1 MISNISRKKTLNQQ
15 NGEQVSFDE
24 ACRFI
29 IKLGLAAHN
38 YGSTSAELEA
48 YLSRLTATLGYPGT
62 FTSTPN
68 EVMFAFQERED
79 QWQKLHL
86 VTMPGTGSDLDKLA
100 RVGDIVASVEAQEI
114 SISDASV
121 RLDEIAKT
129 PPPWGKI
136 ANLLSYAFCGCGL
149 AILFGGGWID
159 ALVATLF
166 SVIVYG
172 MVLFAGRQDARMAD
186 WLPLYSAFVVAVL
199 ATIMKIGIPEL
210 NIVTVI
216 LASIVVLLPGYTVS
230 LGVIELV
237 SQNVVSGTTN
247 LINGLV
253 YLVKQFLG
261 GWLGVGLVSA
271 LLTIPTPAAG
281 TPVNSA
287 WLWLFMPLVIAALGF
302 IFQTNPRDF
311 LWVCM
316 GCAVAY
322 SGTLLGSALVSAN
335 LGTLLGTI
343 FTVIFA
349 NLWAKSTNR
358 PVTIVL
364 LPAIVLLVS
373 GSIGF
378 RGLAAIAAGQTITGL
393 QEFIQMFVVSLLIA
407 GGLLV
412 GNTIVRPKV
421 TL

>member
-1 MISNISRKKTLNQQ
+1 MDKQDP
-15 NGEQVSFDE
+15 EQASFEDT
-24 ACRFI
+24 CHFI

-38 YGSTSAELEA
+38 YGSTSPALEA
-48 YLSRLTATLGYPGT
+48 YLSRLTATLGYSGT
-62 FTSTPN
+62 FISTPN
-68 EVMFAFQERED
+68 AVVFAFQESEG
-79 QWQKLHL
+79 QWQQLHL
-86 VTMPGTGSDLDKLA
+86 VTKPGTGSNLDKLA
-100 RVGDIVASVEAQEI
+100 QVGDIVDSIEAGEI
-114 SISDASV
+114 SVSDASV

-129 PPPWGKI
+129 PLPWGKI

-247 LINGLV
+247 LMNGLV

-271 LLTIPTPAAG
+271 LLTIPTAAAG

-287 WLWLFMPLVIAALGF
+287 WLWLFMPLVFIALAV
-302 IFQTNPRDF
+302 IFQTTRRDF
-311 LWVCM
+311 IWVFI
-316 GCAVAY
+316 GCAAAY
-322 SGTLLGSALVSAN
+322 SGMMFGSTLANAN
-335 LGTLLGTI
+335 LGNLLGTI

-349 NLWAKSTNR
+349 NLWAIWTNR
-358 PVTIVL
+358 PATIVL
-364 LPAIVLLVS
+364 LPAIIVLVS

-378 RGLAAIAAGQTITGL
+378 RGLVSITEGQTAVGVQQFLQMFIVALTIAA
-393 QEFIQMFVVSLLIA
+393 
-407 GGLLV
+407 GLLV

>member
-1 MISNISRKKTLNQQ
+1 MNQQ
-15 NGEQVSFDE
+15 YVEQPSFDE
-24 ACRFI
+24 SSRFV
-29 IKLGLAAHN
+29 IKLGMAAHN

-48 YLSRLTATLGYPGT
+48 YLSRLTATLGYVGT
-62 FTSTPN
+62 STSTPN
-68 EVMFAFQERED
+68 ELMFAFQQEEG

-86 VTMPGTGSDLDKLA
+86 VTKPGTGTDLDKLA
-100 RVGDIVASVEAQEI
+100 RVGDIVDSIEAEEI

-121 RLDEIAKT
+121 RLDEVAKI

-136 ANLLSYAFCGCGL
+136 ANVLSYAFCGWGL

-159 ALVATLF
+159 ALVATLL

-199 ATIMKIGIPEL
+199 ATIIKIGIPEL
-210 NIVTVI
+210 NTVTVI
-216 LASIVVLLPGYTVS
+216 LSSIVVLLPGYTVT
-230 LGVIELV
+230 LGIIELV
-237 SQNVVSGTTN
+237 GQDVVSGTTN
-247 LINGLV
+247 LMNGLV
-253 YLVKQFLG
+253 YLVKQILG
-261 GWLGVGLVSA
+261 SWLGVGLVSA
-271 LLTIPTPAAG
+271 LLAIPTAAAA
-281 TPVNSA
+281 TSVDPA

-311 LWVCM
+311 LWVCV

-322 SGTLLGSALVSAN
+322 GGTLLGSTIVSAN

-364 LPAIVLLVS
+364 LPAVVLLVS

-378 RGLAAIAAGQTITGL
+378 RGLASIAAGQTTVGV
-393 QEFIQMFVVSLLIA
+393 QQFFQMFVVALLIA